1 MGRRAGSGCDSEA
14 GRAPSKRRP
23 RVPRGSSP
31 PRATASHR
39 RGHSAVGCAATF
51 CVLRWP
57 RMHCCGWR
65 APMHPGL
72 AFASARQP
80 AITRGGLPRSIGFGS
95 IVAGDGRGGATVA
108 PATSRPAQWRFE
120 LLISAIAQPSDP
132 SHLSGRGA
140 GRLGATRHLA
150 LRVRRRGSPNSI
162 EVRDADVTQGQ
173 NVRSSP
179 TVMRL
184 DVPPIGASS
193 TT

>member
-1 MGRRAGSGCDSEA
+1 
-14 GRAPSKRRP
+14 
-23 RVPRGSSP
+23 
-31 PRATASHR
+31 
-39 RGHSAVGCAATF
+39 
-51 CVLRWP
+51 
-57 RMHCCGWR
+57 MHCCGWR

-80 AITRGGLPRSIGFGS
+80 AITRGGLPGSIGFGS

-108 PATSRPAQWRFE
+108 PVTSRPAQWRFE
-120 LLISAIAQPSDP
+120 LLILAIAQPRESTSP
-132 SHLSGRGA
+132 FRSGSGPPG
-140 GRLGATRHLA
+140 GRRLK
-150 LRVRRRGSPNSI
+150 LRVRGRGNPNSI
-162 EVRDADVTQGQ
+162 EVRDADVTQGK

>member
-1 MGRRAGSGCDSEA
+1 MGRHAGSGCDSEA

-23 RVPRGSSP
+23 RVPRGS

-39 RGHSAVGCAATF
+39 RGHSAGGRAATF
-51 CVLRWP
+51 RVLRWP

-80 AITRGGLPRSIGFGS
+80 AIARGGLPGSVGFGS

-108 PATSRPAQWRFE
+108 PVTSRPAQWRFE
-120 LLISAIAQPSDP
+120 LLILAIAQPRESTSP
-132 SHLSGRGA
+132 F
-140 GRLGATRHLA
+140 RLGSGPPGGRRLK
-150 LRVRRRGSPNSI
+150 LRVRGRGNPNSI
-162 EVRDADVTQGQ
+162 EVRDADVTQGK

-184 DVPPIGASS
+184 DVPPIGASL